1 MLLKVLKILVL
12 QFTERNTNN
21 EKGLIFDLDGVL
33 TDTAKYHYLAWKKLA
48 DELGYYFDEEI
59 NELLKG
65 VSRINSFEIILE
77 KNNATQK
84 FSAKEK
90 EDLANKKNEYYKEM
104 IEQLTPNDI
113 LDGIIPFITEA
124 RNNGVKCAVASI
136 SKNASRVL
144 ELLKISD
151 MFDYIA
157 DAALVKKPKPDPEI
171 FITCANALGFSADE
185 CIGVE
190 DAQAGIESIKSAG
203 MLAVGIN
210 VTVTSVTPDVVL
222 KSTSELNFKE
232 IYKLCK

>member
-1 MLLKVLKILVL
+1 MNLKA
-12 QFTERNTNN
+12 
-21 EKGLIFDLDGVL
+21 LIFDLDGVL

-48 DELGYYFDEEI
+48 DELGFYFDEEI

-65 VSRINSFEIILE
+65 VSRINSFEIILQ
-77 KNNATQK
+77 KNNAIDK
-84 FSAKEK
+84 FSPDEK
-90 EDLANKKNEYYKEM
+90 ENLANKKNEYYKEM

-113 LDGIIPFITEA
+113 LDGILPFITEA
-124 RNNGVKCAVASI
+124 RNSGVKCAVASI
-136 SKNASRVL
+136 SKNAQRVL

-171 FITCANALGFSADE
+171 FLTCANALGFKPNE

-190 DAQAGIESIKSAG
+190 DAQAGIESIHNAG
-203 MLAVGIN
+203 MLSVGIN
-210 VTVTSVTPDVVL
+210 VAVTSITPDIVL

-232 IYKLCK
+232 IIKYI

>member
-1 MLLKVLKILVL
+1 MSL
-12 QFTERNTNN
+12 
-21 EKGLIFDLDGVL
+21 KGLIFDLDGVL

-136 SKNASRVL
+136 SKNANRVL
-144 ELLKISD
+144 ESLKISD

-171 FITCANALGFSADE
+171 FVTCANALGFDANVIPIIPTIFEALSEIEWKPSAITLELLITKPTTILD
-185 CIGVE
+185 I
-190 DAQAGIESIKSAG
+190 ATNKLANKSSSN
-203 MLAVGIN
+203 IFF
-210 VTVTSVTPDVVL
+210 TFT
-222 KSTSELNFKE
+222 
-232 IYKLCK
+232 

>member
-1 MLLKVLKILVL
+1 MSLKALV
-12 QFTERNTNN
+12 
-21 EKGLIFDLDGVL
+21 FDLDGVL

-48 DELGYYFDEEI
+48 DELGYYFDEDI

-77 KNNATQK
+77 KNNATDK
-84 FSAKEK
+84 FTAEEK

-104 IEQLTPNDI
+104 IEQLTPDDI
-113 LDGIIPFITEA
+113 LPGIVSFITDA

-144 ELLKISD
+144 ELLEISD
-151 MFDYIA
+151 LFDYIA

-171 FITCANALGFSADE
+171 FLTCANALGFDPAE

-190 DAQAGIESIKSAG
+190 DAQAGIESIHGAG
-203 MLAVGIN
+203 MLSIGIN
-210 VTVTSVTPDVVL
+210 VTVTSISPDVVL
-222 KSTSELNFKE
+222 KSTSELNFNK
-232 IYKLCK
+232 IKDLI

>member
-1 MLLKVLKILVL
+1 MCLKA
-12 QFTERNTNN
+12 
-21 EKGLIFDLDGVL
+21 LIFDLDGVL

-77 KNNATQK
+77 KNNATNK
-84 FSAKEK
+84 FTDLEK
-90 EDLANKKNEYYKEM
+90 ETLANKKNEYYKEM

-113 LDGIIPFITEA
+113 LEGIVPFINEA
-124 RNNGVKCAVASI
+124 RSNGVKCAVASI

-157 DAALVKKPKPDPEI
+157 DAALVKNPKPDPEI
-171 FITCANALGFSADE
+171 FLTCAEQLGFKPSE
-185 CIGVE
+185 CVGIE
-190 DAQAGIESIKSAG
+190 DAQAGIESIHAAG
-203 MLAVGIN
+203 MLSVGIN
-210 VTVTSVTPDVVL
+210 VTIISIMPDIVL
-222 KSTSELNFKE
+222 KSTSELDFKE
-232 IYKLCK
+232 ISKNFKS